1 MRHGFVGMG
10 YIVRMANLGMSMNE
24 AEIIEWFVEIG
35 DRVEEGD
42 PLLEVEAEKTTS
54 EIAASE
60 SGILRKIYV
69 KLGDTAEPGT
79 ALAIIAGADEDIS
92 ELDASVDQSAV
103 DSSTGETEETSNL
116 SAVQDGEGSSQSAAT
131 DQATIRLTP
140 AAKRRARELSVD
152 VDSLSLSGEA
162 RVLNVED
169 IESIASNNTKS
180 RTVSAERDLDG
191 LRNTIAERL
200 GHSYRNAVHV
210 TVDRTVDIERGLDVV
225 DELTSDFDDISVM
238 DLILRA
244 VSEALSEH
252 PEFNATFE
260 DGTHILY
267 EEQNV
272 GIAVDIE
279 DGLITP
285 VLPGVESKELDE
297 IVESRRSITTQALEG
312 NYDSELLS
320 GGTFTI
326 SNLGVLDID
335 SFTPIIDPPQVA
347 ILGVGR
353 PSTKA
358 VQDNGVVFRQHL
370 TFSLS
375 FDHRVVDGADAA
387 KFLGTITTHLQSP
400 EELLIGNILEE
411 RNFEV

>member
-1 MRHGFVGMG
+1 MG

-42 PLLEVEAEKTTS
+42 PLLEVEAEKTSS

-60 SGILRKIYV
+60 SGILRKKYV
-69 KLGDTAEPGT
+69 ELGDTVEPGT
-79 ALAIIAGADEDIS
+79 AIAIIAGADESIS
-92 ELDASVDQSAV
+92 ELDANVDQSAIG
-103 DSSTGETEETSNL
+103 SSTGGAEETTDL
-116 SAVQDGEGSSQSAAT
+116 SAVQDEERSSQSAAT
-131 DQATIRLTP
+131 DQPTIRLTP
-140 AAKRRARELSVD
+140 AAKRRSRELSVD
-152 VDSLSLSGEA
+152 VNSLSLSGEA
-162 RVLNVED
+162 RVLDAED
-169 IESIASNNTKS
+169 IESIASNNAKS
-180 RTVSAERDLDG
+180 RTISAQSDLEG

-210 TVDRTVDIERGLDVV
+210 TIDRTVDIERGLTVV
-225 DELTSDFDDISVM
+225 DELTSDFDDISIM
-238 DLILRA
+238 DLLLRA

-260 DGTHILY
+260 DGSHILY
-267 EEQNV
+267 EEHNV
-272 GIAVDIE
+272 GIAIDIE

-297 IVESRRSITTQALEG
+297 IIESRRSITTKALEG

-320 GGTFTI
+320 GGTFTV
-326 SNLGVLDID
+326 SNLGILDID

-353 PSTKA
+353 PTTKA
-358 VQDNGVVFRQHL
+358 VQDNGVVFRRHL
-370 TFSLS
+370 TLSLS

-400 EELLIGNILEE
+400 EKLLAGNILEE